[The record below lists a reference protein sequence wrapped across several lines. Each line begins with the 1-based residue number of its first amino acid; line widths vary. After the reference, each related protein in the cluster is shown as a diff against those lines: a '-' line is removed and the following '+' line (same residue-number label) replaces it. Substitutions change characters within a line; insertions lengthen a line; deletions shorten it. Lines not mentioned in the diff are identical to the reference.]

1 MAKIKKIEILNKLSK
16 LMNAYTA
23 TQWLKKPL
31 PEFDERTPAE
41 ILEKGSQT
49 DYNKLLKVVNKIK
62 KQ

>member
-1 MAKIKKIEILNKLSK
+1 MVKNQKIEILNKLSK

-31 PEFDERTPAE
+31 AEFNDKIPAE
-41 ILEKGSQT
+41 ILEKGNKS
-49 DYNKLLKVVNKIK
+49 DYNKLLKIINKIK

>member
-1 MAKIKKIEILNKLSK
+1 MA
-16 LMNAYTA
+16 
-23 TQWLKKPL
+23 KKPL